1 MGGSVSLQSRRTL
14 RTARVGSLEKRA
26 VLKGSISAAPSVYW
40 LSFSETGTFCFRLK
54 RKKSLSFLAI
64 LVLKPLNVFQITE
77 NQDEIAWKPY
87 KEGVEIYRLYGDGLS
102 GPTTALIRYRAGGKV
117 PLHEHIGYE
126 HILILAGSQ
135 RDHTGVFKAGSFVVN
150 SPGTRHA
157 VVSDDGCI
165 VLAIY
170 EKPVRFLDNG

>member
-1 MGGSVSLQSRRTL
+1 
-14 RTARVGSLEKRA
+14 
-26 VLKGSISAAPSVYW
+26 
-40 LSFSETGTFCFRLK
+40 
-54 RKKSLSFLAI
+54 
-64 LVLKPLNVFQITE
+64 LKPLNISQIVE
-77 NQDEIAWKPY
+77 NQDEIAWTPY

-102 GPTTALIRYRAGGKV
+102 GPTAALIRYRPGAKV
-117 PLHEHIGYE
+117 PLHEHVGYE
-126 HILILAGSQ
+126 HILVLEGSQ
-135 RDHTGVFKAGSFVVN
+135 RDHRGVFKAGSLVIN